1 MKKSLFKTVAT
12 LGIGMMIGS
21 ATLAAAAPSTV
32 NAILTKFSFVVDGKE
47 QNLQSD
53 TLVYNGKT
61 YLPIREVA
69 EMTGYKLIYDKEQ
82 KKIEFETKGESF
94 LNNNSSTPPSTTS
107 QTQSKIY
114 NVGDVVKTPY
124 FDIKVTGV
132 RYDSSFNDSPAGEG
146 ATYAIVEFDVLVK
159 KEPTTFPKW
168 ASIHF
173 IDIYT
178 LDTGVE
184 YMGGTTASG
193 NITVNEWSS
202 VSVGKLIKPGVKVS
216 DVKISDPILRD
227 RNYYTVKF

>member
-1 MKKSLFKTVAT
+1 MKKSLFKTVVT

-32 NAILTKFSFVVDGKE
+32 NAILTKFSFAVDGKE

-69 EMTGYKLIYDKEQ
+69 QMTGYKLIYDKEQ
-82 KKIEFETKGESF
+82 KKIEFETIGESF

-107 QTQSKIY
+107 QPQTKIY

-159 KEPTTFPKW
+159 KEPTPFPKW
-168 ASIHF
+168 ASINF

-184 YMGGTTASG
+184 YMGGTIASG

-202 VSVGKLIKPGVKVS
+202 VSVGKLVKPGVKVS
-216 DVKISDPILRD
+216 DVKISDPILQGG
-227 RNYYTVKF
+227 NY